1 MKLKELRQIHSFI
14 SDLWDFFITNS
25 DGDETGLVQEVEKE
39 YVKTKK
45 IIRDEFFKLHLRNSM
60 QREKSKFN
68 KNKN

>member
-60 QREKSKFN
+60 QREKIKFK